1 MRILLIDDSAVDRE
15 IIGGI
20 FHEVGIDVMEAEDGS
35 TARLM
40 FSQTT
45 PCVIFLDWS
54 LKRGMTGLD
63 LLRTIRRDPTKSG
76 TPVIVMLGIPS
87 ADQEKSAW
95 KEGASWVWVKK
106 NDLGAFEREFR
117 IMRDFVR
124 LRAVEH
130 GHTL

>member
-20 FHEVGIDVMEAEDGS
+20 FREVGIDVMEAEDGS

-63 LLRTIRRDPTKSG
+63 LLRTIRRDPGKNG
-76 TPVIVMLGIPS
+76 TPVIVMLGVPS
-87 ADQEKSAW
+87 PDQEKSAW
-95 KEGASWVWVKK
+95 REGASWVWVKK
-106 NDLGAFEREFR
+106 NDLGTFEREFR